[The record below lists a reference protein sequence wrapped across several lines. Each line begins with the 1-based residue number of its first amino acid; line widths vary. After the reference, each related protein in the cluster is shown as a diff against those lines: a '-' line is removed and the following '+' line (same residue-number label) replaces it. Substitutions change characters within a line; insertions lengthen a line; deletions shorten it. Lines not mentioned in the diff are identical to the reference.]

1 MAGNLSKS
9 ARLASQRKV
18 MDEATRRR
26 RARKAL
32 ESLEQDNFHDDPHA
46 DLVMSKKALNLFQ
59 DQSGGLGGGGGLE
72 SPTKGGVG
80 GGSSVST
87 PKSTGK
93 RKSRT
98 TEYYKQRFRKN
109 FAQLLEEDTTHPN
122 NPQSTQAETKKD
134 AAATTSSDAKKDD
147 KKAKKEERKKQRA
160 KKVINYISA
169 QAPPSTKPLRHFCA
183 VCGFNDRLY
192 TCVVCGMKYCS
203 LTCQETHRDTRCL
216 KYTS

>member
-1 MAGNLSKS
+1 MASSSGGQGTGAGSNKS

-59 DQSGGLGGGGGLE
+59 EGATGGSPVKGPQASAQSMGM
-72 SPTKGGVG
+72 G
-80 GGSSVST
+80 GGSSKGS
-87 PKSTGK
+87 SK

-109 FAQLLEEDTTHPN
+109 FAQLLEEEAT
-122 NPQSTQAETKKD
+122 QSGIGLGQQPAQP
-134 AAATTSSDAKKDD
+134 DD
-147 KKAKKEERKKQRA
+147 KKDEQSKNKKKKKDKKKGGRA
-160 KKVINYISA
+160 EASYFSA
-169 QAPPSTKPLRHFCA
+169 QAPPSTRPPRSFCA

-203 LTCQETHRDTRCL
+203 LPCLETHRDTRCL